1 MALSS
6 AKIIVRRFDGRM
18 AFVPEGRCD
27 RSLARSAWESAT
39 QKSRPVG
46 CGVIRVGV
54 RTDSMIGVM
63 EILIAKTEKFCVVP
77 FLDYNTNVRSYQAL
91 RDGFWRDVFLA
102 LRARLR
108 SVSSLGTRWQTFRN
122 PRRSVIGI

>member
-6 AKIIVRRFDGRM
+6 AKIIVRRFNGRM

-46 CGVIRVGV
+46 YGVIRVGV
-54 RTDSMIGVM
+54 GTDSMIGVTHS
-63 EILIAKTEKFCVVP
+63 ESKNRKNLLYDLVP
-77 FLDYNTNVRSYQAL
+77 TGISCARPYRWTMSQEAMQRGPRS
-91 RDGFWRDVFLA
+91 G
-102 LRARLR
+102 
-108 SVSSLGTRWQTFRN
+108 GT
-122 PRRSVIGI
+122 S